1 MKRIVSS
8 VVLALIFVLSTLIT
22 CAQRNVDLRRD
33 PSNNESIAAT
43 SGTTVSSPKIE
54 GEIVKLNAVVADQ
67 QKRIEQLEQMVNE
80 QKKLIEQALHISEPA
95 RTEDK
100 PLIAASVPTSDSP
113 SSLSPIKSVT
123 AEDASPLSLRI
134 GKVSITPYG
143 FLELTTII
151 RDRDI
156 GSGIGTNFGSIPFSN
171 TVQGN
176 LSEFRFTPQNTRLG
190 ARFDARFGGMDIL
203 GLVETDFNG
212 FAPGNVAVTTNSEG
226 LRMRLAWIDLRKGKW
241 EVLGGQSWSLLT
253 PNRKGTSPIPADV
266 FSTQNID
273 QSIQVGLTWARQPQ
287 FRMIY
292 HAGRT
297 VTAAVSFEAAEQY
310 AGGSAGA
317 GKITLPADLTS
328 SYASQLDIG
337 DSTFAAPNL
346 HPDVIAKLAFDPK
359 VGGHDLHL
367 EVAGLLSSFRF
378 FDPRDQ
384 TKHNVTGGG
393 VSAGVNFQAFRN
405 FRLIANGF
413 YSDGGG
419 RYIFGLAP
427 DVTINADGTPSLV
440 HSASTVDGIEYQVGA
455 KDLFDA
461 YYGGAFIDKST
472 AVDTNG
478 QFVGYGY
485 PNSPLSHNRSL
496 QQVTFG
502 YTRTFWRDPAY
513 GALQLIG
520 QYSYVV
526 RHPWFVPTGEPTGAT
541 SNYLYMSIRYVLPGA
556 PPAKTGQ

>member
-33 PSNNESIAAT
+33 PSSNESIAAT
-43 SGTTVSSPKIE
+43 SETTVSSPKIE

-80 QKKLIEQALHISEPA
+80 QKKLIEQALHLPESTRID
-95 RTEDK
+95 DK
-100 PLIAASVPTSDSP
+100 PLIAASVPASDQP

-156 GSGIGTNFGSIPFSN
+156 GSGVGTNFGSIPFSN

-190 ARFDARFGGMDIL
+190 ARFDAHFGGTDLL

-226 LRMRLAWIDLRKGKW
+226 LRMRLGWIDLRKGKW

-287 FRMIY
+287 FRLIY

-317 GKITLPADLTS
+317 GKITLPVDLTS

-393 VSAGVNFQAFRN
+393 VSAGVNFEAFRN

-485 PNSPLSHNRSL
+485 PNSPLNHNRSL

-526 RHPWFVPTGEPTGAT
+526 RHPWFVPTGEPTGAS